1 VLATLLLYVSI
12 GVMPVWMIP
21 LHVICHRLLG
31 TVHLQPSVQVSALIA
46 AVMANAL
53 YVTLLF
59 SLSSIFW
66 PTSGS
71 DVIAGVVFVALTVNA
86 MALFYFQLVNVALTS
101 IHMAVLLRI
110 SWAGTLP
117 LDKLLSG
124 YDREYML
131 GERIQRLVQLRQVTF
146 DGKAVRLRSHTLI
159 ALSAPIYLWRR
170 ILGLSS
176 ET

>member
-1 VLATLLLYVSI
+1 MLATLLLYLSI
-12 GVMPVWMIP
+12 GAMPAWMIP

-31 TVHLQPSVQVSALIA
+31 TLHLQPSVQVSALVTAMI
-46 AVMANAL
+46 ANAL
-53 YVTLLF
+53 YGTLLF
-59 SLSSIFW
+59 SLSSTFW
-66 PTSGS
+66 STSGI
-71 DVIAGVVFVALTVNA
+71 DVIAGVVFVGVTVNA

-131 GERIQRLVQLRQVTF
+131 GERIQRLVQLHQMTF
-146 DGKAVRLRSHTLI
+146 DGRTLRLRSHALI

-170 ILGLSS
+170 ILQLSS